1 MFILSY
7 LAVAYNQ
14 SMKRAIF
21 AWTGLI
27 IIVALLGVG
36 YIYWQNSQEA
46 DKQNQQSAQRQE
58 AAPAAEQSTEVAQ
71 TAAKQPGTYV
81 EYQEGLVAS
90 TDGVTVL
97 FFHAPWCPQC
107 RMIED
112 DIEKQGVPDGVTILK
127 VDYDS
132 NQALRQK
139 YGVTLQTT
147 FVEVDSSGAE
157 IEKYVAYN
165 EPTFDSVKVNILE

>member
-1 MFILSY
+1 MKRVILVWVI
-7 LAVAYNQ
+7 LIVAVAGFGAVYVY
-14 SMKRAIF
+14 M
-21 AWTGLI
+21 
-27 IIVALLGVG
+27 
-36 YIYWQNSQEA
+36 QNSREA
-46 DKQNQQSAQRQE
+46 DSQNRQSQSAE
-58 AAPAAEQSTEVAQ
+58 STDSAAEPSTQ
-71 TAAKQPGTYV
+71 AANQLGTFV

-90 TDGVTVL
+90 TDGVKIL

-107 RMIED
+107 RMIEA
-112 DIEKQGVPDGVTILK
+112 DINKQGVPDGVTILK

-147 FVEVDSSGAE
+147 FVEVDKSGQE

-165 EPTFDSVKVNILE
+165 EPDFDTVKSNLLEE